1 MLPAAWEALDE
12 VPGPPSRIGGDGR
25 AASSDPLGKEANV
38 TETQLQERE
47 AAQEEIL
54 SWRLEQLM
62 LAGYGPGEAK
72 LLAQRGDVD
81 LHAATDLLRNGCPPE
96 LAVAILR

>member
-1 MLPAAWEALDE
+1 M
-12 VPGPPSRIGGDGR
+12 
-25 AASSDPLGKEANV
+25 

-72 LLAQRGDVD
+72 FVARRGDID
-81 LHAATDLLRNGCPPE
+81 LHEATDLVRNGCPPE